1 MNNAARCDLHLC
13 TLRLPSPHATIAIAA
28 PCDLHPRTLR

>member
-1 MNNAARCDLHLC
+1 MNNAAPCDRHPR